1 MDDGVQFL
9 IEPGS
14 STVSLSRSPERN
26 KKETY
31 SKRRP
36 AYSMTN
42 DRVSPAENIMQ
53 VPCQQH
59 IRSMVEAAG
68 SKSQAHCPHTDA
80 DYVYDMNHS
89 AF

>member
-9 IEPGS
+9 IEPES
-14 STVSLSRSPERN
+14 STGSLSRSLERN

-42 DRVSPAENIMQ
+42 DRVSPAETSCRCPADSISVAWWRQPTPKARLIVHIPMQ
-53 VPCQQH
+53 TIHV
-59 IRSMVEAAG
+59 A
-68 SKSQAHCPHTDA
+68 
-80 DYVYDMNHS
+80 
-89 AF
+89 